1 MKITLVVLISLATAG
16 FVWLTLICIR
26 VAPFNL
32 GTRYFEWRWLQFIF
46 VSGTL
51 YTAVILSS
59 SISAACYPIF
69 FEMCVEVTYP
79 VHESIVGGFLT
90 TFCNVVGI
98 IFLLLFFIPYL
109 EDHSVWVN
117 YVLVGATFVS
127 LPAILLT
134 KETYNRSNIDEAAT
148 SPDY

>member
-1 MKITLVVLISLATAG
+1 MH
-16 FVWLTLICIR
+16 R
-26 VAPFNL
+26 DN
-32 GTRYFEWRWLQFIF
+32 YF

-90 TFCNVVGI
+90 TFYNVVGI

>member
-1 MKITLVVLISLATAG
+1 M
-16 FVWLTLICIR
+16 
-26 VAPFNL
+26 
-32 GTRYFEWRWLQFIF
+32 F

-90 TFCNVVGI
+90 TFYNVVAV
-98 IFLLLFFIPYL
+98 IFLLLFFIHCQSPSSPC
-109 EDHSVWVN
+109 DN
-117 YVLVGATFVS
+117 YIMWMVL
-127 LPAILLT
+127 
-134 KETYNRSNIDEAAT
+134 
-148 SPDY
+148 

>member
-1 MKITLVVLISLATAG
+1 MH
-16 FVWLTLICIR
+16 R
-26 VAPFNL
+26 NN
-32 GTRYFEWRWLQFIF
+32 YF

-90 TFCNVVGI
+90 TFYNVVAV
-98 IFLLLFFIPYL
+98 IFLLLFFIPAL
-109 EDHSVWVN
+109 EANSIWIN
-117 YVLVGATFVS
+117 YVLVGSTVVA
-127 LPAILLT
+127 LPAIIFT

-148 SPDY
+148 TPDY